1 LDACRQATES
11 LKEVDMTRN
20 SVFSVVVASYV
31 SSEDARA
38 DLTGLDDLYWTRPL
52 SHYDAALI
60 ITDAWAQV
68 RVEAHTSRSSAD
80 LDVGPIHDAFTVLFG
95 GPFVGGVA
103 PPKPNDRR
111 LSHKELLN
119 IGDAMGPSAVKIIAL
134 ILGEQQLD
142 LAEVL
147 PRADSV
153 ELTSSESTG
162 EDLDEMASTIA
173 GAVRSQVK
181 A

>member
-1 LDACRQATES
+1 
-11 LKEVDMTRN
+11 
-20 SVFSVVVASYV
+20 
-31 SSEDARA
+31 
-38 DLTGLDDLYWTRPL
+38 
-52 SHYDAALI
+52 
-60 ITDAWAQV
+60 
-68 RVEAHTSRSSAD
+68 
-80 LDVGPIHDAFTVLFG
+80 
-95 GPFVGGVA
+95 
-103 PPKPNDRR
+103 
-111 LSHKELLN
+111 
-119 IGDAMGPSAVKIIAL
+119 VKIIAL

-153 ELTSSESTG
+153 ELTSIESI